1 MIDKLYVGRSW
12 SPRFQC
18 VVEVDSN
25 ILLLS
30 GQLVPR
36 NENLLVY
43 CGVWK
48 SLKVDKFFTLHGVV
62 RNGRSYGSQNGFS
75 YGSQNGLLLRYFYR
89 AVLRGL

>member
-1 MIDKLYVGRSW
+1 MRPSYVIDRLYAGRSW

-48 SLKVDKFFTLHGVV
+48 SLKVDKFFTLRGVV
-62 RNGRSYGSQNGFS
+62 PNGRR

-89 AVLRGL
+89 AVLGGI